1 MPLSKDKNRILKPN
15 SGVISATFP
24 PPPAKFWQFK
34 SEISTKTFIS
44 STEINDFK
52 DKIQKNPPA
61 ASYYSWMIEI
71 FDFMKQNVISATF
84 SSFKVCFRA
93 EGAKKLGA
101 TYPTLRGVGG
111 CPDVIS
117 AT

>member
-1 MPLSKDKNRILKPN
+1 MPL
-15 SGVISATFP
+15 FP

-52 DKIQKNPPA
+52 DKIQKIPPA